1 MKIGIIGAG
10 RMAQSVAWLATR
22 AGYQVML
29 SNSRG
34 PESIQTL
41 RKPLGCEVGWVNE
54 AAAYGDIV
62 FAALPLQACR
72 AVPAEP
78 LEGKIVLNPQNY
90 FPHFG
95 VLPELESGVMT
106 TADVLARHLPKSRV
120 VKAFNA
126 ILVEEVVPDARPAG
140 ARDRRALPIAGDDA
154 DARSTTI
161 ALMDRLGYDAV
172 DGGQLAEG
180 WRFER
185 QRPVY
190 CVPLDKPML
199 AQLLAETTRDSVMPE
214 AHWLTHRGMRA

>member
-34 PESIQTL
+34 PETLQGL
-41 RKPLGCEVGWVNE
+41 RKPLGCEVGRVDE

-62 FAALPLQACR
+62 FAALPLQAYR

-90 FPHFG
+90 FPYFG
-95 VLPELESGVMT
+95 LLPELESGAMT
-106 TADVLARHLPKSRV
+106 TAEVLARHLPKSRV
-120 VKAFNA
+120 VKTFNA

-140 ARDRRALPIAGDDA
+140 APDRRALPIAGDDD

-161 ALMDRLGYDAV
+161 TLLDRLGYDAV
-172 DGGQLAEG
+172 DAGPLAEG

-185 QRPVY
+185 RRPVY
-190 CVPLDKPML
+190 CVPLDKVMM
-199 AQLLAETTRDSVMPE
+199 AQMLAETTRDSVMPE
-214 AHWLTHRGMRA
+214 AHWQTHRGMRA

>member
-34 PESIQTL
+34 PETIQAL
-41 RKPLGCEVGWVNE
+41 CKPLGCEVGRVDE
-54 AAAYGDIV
+54 AASYGDIV
-62 FAALPLQACR
+62 FAALPLQAYR

-95 VLPELESGVMT
+95 LLPELESGEMT
-106 TADVLARHLPKSRV
+106 TAEVLAHHLPKSRV
-120 VKAFNA
+120 IKAFNA

-140 ARDRRALPIAGDDA
+140 APDRRALPIAGDDA
-154 DARSTTI
+154 DARSATI
-161 ALMDRLGYDAV
+161 TLLDRLGYDAV
-172 DGGQLAEG
+172 DAGPLAEG

-185 QRPVY
+185 RRPVY
-190 CVPLDKPML
+190 CVPLDKAML
-199 AQLLAETTRDSVMPE
+199 APMLAETTRDSMMPE
-214 AHWLTHRGMRA
+214 AHWRTHRGMRS